1 MRDNRSREIKGMKNY
16 DTPKH
21 PGPWRMMR
29 TNAEFAGIIVA
40 VGFLLMGLV
49 TMPVLILAAV
59 PLGVAVAL
67 LLRFTRKG

>member
-1 MRDNRSREIKGMKNY
+1 MKNY
-16 DTPKH
+16 DAPKH
-21 PGPWRMMR
+21 PGPWRIMR
-29 TNAEFAGIIVA
+29 GNAGFAGIIVA

-67 LLRFTRKG
+67 FLHFTSKG

>member
-1 MRDNRSREIKGMKNY
+1 MRA
-16 DTPKH
+16 
-21 PGPWRMMR
+21 
-29 TNAEFAGIIVA
+29 NAEFAGIIVA

-67 LLRFTRKG
+67 LLRFRRKG

>member
-1 MRDNRSREIKGMKNY
+1 MKNY

>member
-1 MRDNRSREIKGMKNY
+1 
-16 DTPKH
+16 
-21 PGPWRMMR
+21 MMR
-29 TNAEFAGIIVA
+29 ANAEFAGIIVA

-49 TMPVLILAAV
+49 TMSVLILAAV